1 MVFPERQMA
10 VESDGAV
17 LQAVVC
23 GEAPQGDC
31 VVMCYPLFEERKHV
45 QRAYVTLAR
54 ALARRSIASI
64 RFDYFACG
72 NSPGRF
78 DEATLRRWVCDT
90 IAVLDVAAAWR
101 PRRVMALGLRMGA
114 NIALVA
120 AQARDTC
127 QGLLLWNPLTDTRAY
142 LAGEYRRNG
151 IRDMLYSAH
160 GSKPLL
166 HQAHDQVHDIAGYP
180 VGGGLIA
187 ELQSG
192 MLNVSQT
199 SALAERIRWGVI
211 GPPEARSIASMPPG
225 GLEVIRAGGAPFW
238 QTSDG
243 GDFDGF
249 VARSVEHFVGWA
261 D

>member
-1 MVFPERQMA
+1 MIFPERQIA
-10 VESDGAV
+10 VEGYGAV

-23 GEAPQGDC
+23 GEVSQGDC

-45 QRAYVTLAR
+45 QRAYVSLAR

-78 DEATLRRWVCDT
+78 DEATLSQWVCDT
-90 IAVLDVAAAWR
+90 IAVMDVVAAWR
-101 PRRVMALGLRMGA
+101 PGRVMAMGLRMGA
-114 NIALVA
+114 NIALAA
-120 AQARDTC
+120 AQARETC
-127 QGLLLWNPLTDTRAY
+127 QGLLLWNPVGDTRVY

-151 IRDMLYSAH
+151 IRDMLYSA
-160 GSKPLL
+160 GGPKPSAP
-166 HQAHDQVHDIAGYP
+166 QAHDQVHDIAGYP
-180 VGGGLIA
+180 VGGGLIG

-192 MLNVSQT
+192 ILNVSEPPSPT
-199 SALAERIRWGVI
+199 ERIRWGVI
-211 GPPEARSIASMPPG
+211 GSPGAMSIASMSMG
-225 GLEVIRAGGAPFW
+225 GLEAIRAGGSPFW

-249 VARSVEHFVGWA
+249 VSLSVEHFAGWA